1 MDLGILKAPLVTRYP
16 APRRQVP
23 EDRRASVLASCTG
36 HKPSTLR
43 LLREE
48 VDKQE
53 ELKRQN
59 VEKFVRALRQEISE
73 MWERCFYS
81 AEQRA
86 KFTAYNST
94 T

>member
-1 MDLGILKAPLVTRYP
+1 MTGRP

-23 EDRRASVLASCTG
+23 EDRRASVLASCAG

-81 AEQRA
+81 AQQRA
-86 KFTAYNST
+86 EFPAYNST

>member
-1 MDLGILKAPLVTRYP
+1 MTSFLKAGVCGAAL
-16 APRRQVP
+16 
-23 EDRRASVLASCTG
+23 VLASCGG

-43 LLREE
+43 LLRDE
-48 VDKQE
+48 VAKQE

-59 VEKFVRALRQEISE
+59 VEKFVRALRLEILE
-73 MWERCFYS
+73 MWEKCFYS

-86 KFTAYNST
+86 AFAAYHGT